1 MTNPL
6 GTAPLAVVGVLVAV
20 ALLVAGRLRRVRT
33 GGRGAVAVKVAALA
47 AACCTAYSAD
57 TSWRFAA
64 HHLDMRDGAERTV
77 MFGAAELALF
87 AMALLARQNLHGPR
101 RAAGLPGVLVWVITA
116 VQTLPA
122 YAESGPV
129 GGTVRAF
136 VGPVMAAVLWH
147 SAMGIELRH
156 RTPDAASRGLGAVL
170 VRQGRERLLARL
182 GIVEQDREAAQ
193 IARDRAARRAVAL
206 AARLAEM
213 PSGRR
218 ARRSGRRVV
227 RRLSRALAR
236 AGIDADPTRDGQFLR
251 QLATRRQAADLA
263 TIDLP
268 ARWAGT
274 GGRPVPGHVSTAGG
288 AADGAREHPGG
299 APFQPVARPETA
311 RPDDTARPETA
322 RPDDTARP
330 ETARPDDTARPE
342 TARPGTPARLD
353 RPGGHGGTLPP
364 AAGTGPE
371 PHRSPGRKPRASD
384 DHLRRVAREI
394 HAARGR
400 LSRDLLEKA
409 VRRAGYSV
417 ASDHAGEIVRE
428 LKAEL
433 NRPTD

>member
-6 GTAPLAVVGVLVAV
+6 GTAPLAVGGVLVAV
-20 ALLVAGRLRRVRT
+20 VLLVAGRLRRVRT
-33 GGRGAVAVKVAALA
+33 GGRGTVAVKVAALA

-170 VRQGRERLLARL
+170 IRQGRERLLARL
-182 GIVEQDREAAQ
+182 GIVEQDRGAAQ

-213 PSGRR
+213 PPGRR
-218 ARRSGRRVV
+218 ARRSGRRVI

-274 GGRPVPGHVSTAGG
+274 GGRAVATQVSTAGR

-311 RPDDTARPETA
+311 QPDDTARPETA

-330 ETARPDDTARPE
+330 
-342 TARPGTPARLD
+342 D
-353 RPGGHGGTLPP
+353 RPGGHGGTLAP
-364 AAGTGPE
+364 ATGTDPE
-371 PHRSPGRKPRASD
+371 PHHSPGRKSRASD
-384 DHLRRVAREI
+384 DRLRRVARKI
-394 HAARGR
+394 HASQGR

-409 VRRAGYSV
+409 VREAGYSV

-433 NRPTD
+433 RRPTG